1 MRLIKTPQI
10 RRTQKA
16 IKTAL
21 TERWYAWED
30 ARLVAERD
38 PEVDLHTN
46 LETPA
51 YKPKDLFAVSKSKGV
66 YILNA
71 DMVHSLHLHPVGNW
85 GITRLQLVD
94 KHKSTIP

>member
-1 MRLIKTPQI
+1 MRCGLLILLPMELTAALQV

-38 PEVDLHTN
+38 PEVDLHAN

-51 YKPKDLFAVSKSKGV
+51 YKPKSLFAENSQSPSQAKV
-66 YILNA
+66 
-71 DMVHSLHLHPVGNW
+71 
-85 GITRLQLVD
+85 
-94 KHKSTIP
+94 